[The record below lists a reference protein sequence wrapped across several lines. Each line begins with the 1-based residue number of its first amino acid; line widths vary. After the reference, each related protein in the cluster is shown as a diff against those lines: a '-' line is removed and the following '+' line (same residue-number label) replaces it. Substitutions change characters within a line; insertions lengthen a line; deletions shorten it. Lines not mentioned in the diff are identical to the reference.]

1 MATQIYNLMITVL
14 DWSLG
19 SAFSVVLVM
28 SALVLMLAGTALSSR
43 RGPR

>member
-1 MATQIYNLMITVL
+1 LMITVL

-28 SALVLMLAGTALSSR
+28 SALVLMLAGTTLSSR
-43 RGPR
+43 RSPR